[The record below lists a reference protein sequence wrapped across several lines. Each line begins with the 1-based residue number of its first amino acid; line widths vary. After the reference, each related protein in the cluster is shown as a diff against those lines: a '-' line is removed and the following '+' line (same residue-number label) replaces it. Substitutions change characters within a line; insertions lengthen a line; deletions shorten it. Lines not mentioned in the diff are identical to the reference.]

1 MLDAYSRR
9 RKLITEGFAE
19 ISGLSCFAPQG
30 AFYALVDVGATG
42 MKALDFAMEL
52 LEKERVVV
60 VPGHAFGEKS
70 DRYVRLSFATSEE
83 NIREGLRR
91 IARYM
96 ERR

>member
-9 RKLITEGFAE
+9 RKLITEGFAG
-19 ISGLSCFAPQG
+19 IPGLSCFAPQG
-30 AFYALVDVGATG
+30 AFYALVDVSATG
-42 MKALDFAMEL
+42 MKALDFATDL

-91 IARYM
+91 ITRYM
-96 ERR
+96 ENR